1 MPGRAQRDLAMHL
14 ARTALDLVTAL
25 ARRPEGAVV
34 ARTEVPA
41 GRHEG
46 CGTARGVRARRQ
58 KRGQLRDG
66 VTCRR
71 ALGCEWGGAHNGPWA
86 ERVGGGRTD
95 GEVAKREGEHR

>member
-1 MPGRAQRDLAMHL
+1 MPGRAQRDLAVHL

-25 ARRPEGAVV
+25 ARRTEGAVV

-66 VTCRR
+66 GHTTGPGLSV
-71 ALGCEWGGAHNGPWA
+71 WGGAH
-86 ERVGGGRTD
+86 RR
-95 GEVAKREGEHR
+95 